1 MTPST
6 TLDKQRRR
14 LTIEMHNPVRQIF
27 EELNQP
33 GITQASVAITYAFII
48 AQEPHSD
55 WTKIITHCNGDRPY
69 ADVSAPDWYAEDN
82 AFDIFETVRCR
93 CHFLTLLCC

>member
-48 AQEPHSD
+48 AQEPHAD
-55 WTKIITHCNGDRPY
+55 WTKINAAIQVRWKGNTALERIKMAAWKYVDYWRERGLKQEGDL
-69 ADVSAPDWYAEDN
+69 VC
-82 AFDIFETVRCR
+82 V
-93 CHFLTLLCC
+93 L